1 MEIETKTYNFLEL
14 TLSLS
19 IYDKTAAKKH
29 WSLSLKSVFWT
40 SNNLSQLAMFAPF
53 RSKKFLGKRKDPI
66 TGNSFIE
73 SLF

>member
-1 MEIETKTYNFLEL
+1 MEIETKTYNSLEL

-19 IYDKTAAKKH
+19 IYSKAAAKKH
-29 WSLSLKSVFWT
+29 WSLSKIVF
-40 SNNLSQLAMFAPF
+40 LDVEQPFAACNVCPVSIQEIF
-53 RSKKFLGKRKDPI
+53 GQTQGPI